1 MLRRK
6 PAKPKTKQELARI
19 GEDHAARYLR
29 SRGYRIR
36 ERNFRARS
44 GEVDIIAEQKGAL
57 VFVEVK
63 ARSSDEFGEPR
74 DAVTGWKQRRIV
86 NAARFYVARLGG
98 GERSVRFDVA
108 EVFITPRG
116 RVTKVEVIPGAFQ
129 SR

>member
-57 VFVEVK
+57 AFVEVK

-74 DAVTGWKQRRIV
+74 EAVTAWKQRRII

-98 GERSVRFDVA
+98 GERTVRFDVV
-108 EVFITPRG
+108 EVFLTPKG
-116 RVTKVEVIPGAFQ
+116 RVTKVEVVPDAF
-129 SR
+129 RAG